1 LIIQNL
7 NKEIIN
13 CVENLFSTI
22 NVPNNKIQIVSTKR
36 EFIGDITLVLFPLS
50 SIVKKPINEIGELIG
65 EKLIKKNEIESFNI
79 VSGFLNLVLSDLY
92 INNLFSTIYNNNDFG
107 CPVLNDFVPQ
117 TTLVEFSSPNTNK
130 PLHLGHIRNILLGQS
145 ISNIL
150 LKIGHKVKKVQVIND
165 RGIHICKSMLAW
177 LKFGNGE
184 TPSGSN
190 MKGDFFVGKYYILFE
205 KKFQEEK
212 NELLKSGLNEEEIVE
227 KSVLLNE
234 AKEML
239 IKWENEDK
247 EVRNLWKKMNNWVYE
262 GFKKTYLDLG
272 ASFDKNYYESQT
284 YLLGKEIVKKGLN
297 QKIFFQK
304 EDSSVWVD
312 LTDLGLDQKLLL
324 RSDGTAVYMTQ
335 DIGTA
340 IERYND
346 FNLDNMI
353 YVVGN
358 EQDYHFSTLFK
369 ILKKLGYKW
378 SENCFHLSYGM
389 VNLPDGRMK
398 SREGTIVDADTL
410 IQKMRDD
417 SKNIIESSEKLDDFD
432 SKQIQILSKKIG
444 DAALKYFILK
454 IDPKKN
460 MLFNPKE
467 SIDFNGNT
475 GPFIQY
481 SYARIKSVIR
491 KKKDFQPYFK
501 PKQKISI
508 EEKELLKYIL
518 EYPIVIFDAG
528 NLKNPSLLANYIYQL
543 AKLYNKFYQKIIIL
557 DGSKDEDY
565 RLAISK
571 KVADVI
577 KDGMALLGME
587 VPEKM

>member
-1 LIIQNL
+1 MIIQNL

>member
-7 NKEIIN
+7 NNKIIT

-22 NVPNNKIQIVSTKR
+22 NIPSQKIQISATKK
-36 EFIGDITLVLFPLS
+36 EFVGDITLVLFPLAS
-50 SIVKKPINEIGELIG
+50 VIKKPIPEIGEFIG
-65 EKLIKKNEIESFNI
+65 EELIKHNEIESFNL
-79 VSGFLNLVLSDLY
+79 VSGFLNIVLSDTY
-92 INNLFSTIYNNNDFG
+92 INNLFSTIYNKNDFG
-107 CPVLNDFVPQ
+107 RPALNDFIPQ

-130 PLHLGHIRNILLGQS
+130 PLHLGHVRNILLGQS

-150 LKIGHKVKKVQVIND
+150 TKTGHNVKKVQVIND

-177 LKFGNGE
+177 LKFGDGKNP
-184 TPSGSN
+184 TDSN
-190 MKGDFFVGKYYILFE
+190 IKGDFFVGKYYILFE

-212 NELLKSGLNEEEIVE
+212 NELLKKGLSEEDVLNRSE
-227 KSVLLNE
+227 LLNE

-239 IKWENEDK
+239 IKWENGDK
-247 EVRNLWKKMNNWVYE
+247 EIRNLWKKMNNWVYE
-262 GFKKTYLDLG
+262 GFETTYLELG

-284 YLLGKEIVKKGLN
+284 YLLGKDIVLKGVN
-297 QKIFFQK
+297 EKIFFQK

-324 RSDGTAVYMTQ
+324 RSDGTTVYMTQ

-340 IERYND
+340 IERYDD

-369 ILKKLGYKW
+369 ILNKLGYEW
-378 SENCFHLSYGM
+378 SKNCFHLSYGM

-410 IQKMRDD
+410 IKKMRDD
-417 SKNIIESSEKLDDFD
+417 SKKLIESSEKIDNFSLEE
-432 SKQIQILSKKIG
+432 INILSKKIG

-454 IDPKKN
+454 IDSKKN

-481 SYARIKSVIR
+481 SYARIKSVIS
-491 KKKDFQPYFK
+491 KKQDFQPHFN
-501 PKQKISI
+501 PENKISN

-571 KVADVI
+571 KVAEVI

>member
-1 LIIQNL
+1 MIIQNL
-7 NKEIIN
+7 NNKIIT

-22 NVPNNKIQIVSTKR
+22 NIPSQKIQISATKK
-36 EFIGDITLVLFPLS
+36 EFVGDITLVLFPLAS
-50 SIVKKPINEIGELIG
+50 VIKKPIPEIGEFIG
-65 EKLIKKNEIESFNI
+65 EELIKHNEIESFNL
-79 VSGFLNLVLSDLY
+79 VSGFLNIVLSDTY
-92 INNLFSTIYNNNDFG
+92 INNLFSTIYNKNDFG
-107 CPVLNDFVPQ
+107 RPALNDFIPQ

-130 PLHLGHIRNILLGQS
+130 PLHLGHVRNILLGQS

-150 LKIGHKVKKVQVIND
+150 TKTGHNVKKVQVIND

-177 LKFGNGE
+177 LKFGDGKNP
-184 TPSGSN
+184 TDSN
-190 MKGDFFVGKYYILFE
+190 IKGDFFVGKYYILFE

-212 NELLKSGLNEEEIVE
+212 NELLKKGLSEEDVLNRSE
-227 KSVLLNE
+227 LLNE

-239 IKWENEDK
+239 IKWENGDK
-247 EVRNLWKKMNNWVYE
+247 EIRNLWKKMNNWVYE
-262 GFKKTYLDLG
+262 GFETTYLELG

-284 YLLGKEIVKKGLN
+284 YLLGKDIVLKGVN
-297 QKIFFQK
+297 EKIFFQK

-324 RSDGTAVYMTQ
+324 RSDGTTVYMTQ

-340 IERYND
+340 IERYDD

-369 ILKKLGYKW
+369 ILNKLGYEW
-378 SENCFHLSYGM
+378 SKNCFHLSYGM

-410 IQKMRDD
+410 IKKMRDD
-417 SKNIIESSEKLDDFD
+417 SKKLIESSEKIDNFSLEE
-432 SKQIQILSKKIG
+432 INILSKKIG

-454 IDPKKN
+454 IDSKKN

-481 SYARIKSVIR
+481 SYARIKSVIS
-491 KKKDFQPYFK
+491 KKQDFQPHFN
-501 PKQKISI
+501 PENKISN

-571 KVADVI
+571 KVAEVI